1 MGPGEEVVGSCNCSC
16 RSSCRREEEGGRWED
31 LVVQVVGVC
40 VCKALMGVMREV
52 GVVVVDVAGR
62 IGS

>member
-1 MGPGEEVVGSCNCSC
+1 M
-16 RSSCRREEEGGRWED
+16 
-31 LVVQVVGVC
+31 QVVGVC